1 MALTVA
7 GREISDPLVIWHDYA
22 ARTRT
27 LLSYDLAGTG
37 DPGRL
42 TRDEIWRTRIVSS
55 RISHAECARL
65 LDRAATAPWQGVPV
79 SSDLADADPTRRG
92 GLFDSAAALYWHFI
106 IPREPGLGR
115 AKIHKMLHVKRPA
128 LYPVLDRR
136 IRRLYAAQARA
147 WASRLPEARPG
158 DSVTFWAAIRED
170 LVDTGNV
177 AALTQHREEMRA
189 GGHTARLAGLPDLR
203 LLDIIAWQTARTEGL

>member
-1 MALTVA
+1 VALTVA
-7 GREISDPLVIWHDYA
+7 GREISDPLEIWHDYA

-27 LLSYDLAGTG
+27 LLGYDLAGVG

-42 TRDEIWRTRIVSS
+42 TRDEIWRTRIISS

-65 LDRAATAPWQGVPV
+65 LDRANTAPWQRVPV
-79 SSDLADADPTRRG
+79 NSDLADADPVRRG
-92 GLFDSAAALYWHFI
+92 GLLDGAAALYWHFI
-106 IPREPGLGR
+106 IPREPGLGP

-136 IRRLYAAQARA
+136 IRRLYAAQAGA
-147 WASRLPEARPG
+147 WGSRLPEARPG

-170 LVDTGNV
+170 LVDAGNK
-177 AALTQHREEMRA
+177 AALTQHREDMGA
-189 GGHTARLAGLPDLR
+189 GGHTARLAGLSDLR
-203 LLDIIAWQTARTEGL
+203 LLDVIAWQTARRESL